1 MADFGFGV
9 AGVGDGGLK
18 SDAGQVLVLVGG
30 DSADQPSGLVEA
42 WPERIDRRVAAMEKQ
57 VRELSVLLHRLMN
70 PGEEPDAAI

>member
-9 AGVGDGGLK
+9 AGVGEGGLT

-30 DSADQPSGLVEA
+30 DSVGDQQYGGLVEA
-42 WPERIDRRVAAMEKQ
+42 RPERIDRRLAAMEKQ

-70 PGEEPDAAI
+70 PGEE